1 MGPSSVLLHREEV
14 AKKHHR
20 VAAGTKVHRCLGEVG
35 RLQHDGKFSVLDL
48 EMLYPLSH
56 LLSPWWE
63 GHVSNGSA
71 SAHVPGLVSTS
82 TCSHDPD
89 PEYIS
94 VSGSVLSLPP
104 GIWGPE

>member
-48 EMLYPLSH
+48 EMPTQHVYVICLYRESSMSEGTTGVEKKLAPGCELSH
-56 LLSPWWE
+56 L
-63 GHVSNGSA
+63 
-71 SAHVPGLVSTS
+71 
-82 TCSHDPD
+82 
-89 PEYIS
+89 
-94 VSGSVLSLPP
+94 
-104 GIWGPE
+104 

>member
-14 AKKHHR
+14 AKQRRR
-20 VAAGTKVHRCLGEVG
+20 VTLAQRYTDFWEKLV
-35 RLQHDGKFSVLDL
+35 DGNFSVLDL
-48 EMLYPLSH
+48 ETLYPLAH

-63 GHVSNGSA
+63 AHVTNGSA
-71 SAHVPGLVSTS
+71 SAHLPGLVSTS

-94 VSGSVLSLPP
+94 VSPSVFSSQP